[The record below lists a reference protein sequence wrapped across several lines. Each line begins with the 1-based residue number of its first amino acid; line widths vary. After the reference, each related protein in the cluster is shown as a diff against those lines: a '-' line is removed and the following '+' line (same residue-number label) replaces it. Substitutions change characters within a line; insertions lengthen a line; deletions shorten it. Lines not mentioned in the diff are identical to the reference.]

1 MDGMLGAVEL
11 AAGGPLAD
19 TAEWAARAGY
29 FAILLIVAGDGV
41 FPILPGET
49 AIIAGAVFAGRG
61 DLELPLVILA
71 GAVGAVI
78 GDSAAYWIGRAG
90 GDQIRRGLVR
100 LAGEDRIT
108 AAERMVARRGSAL
121 VFVGRFL
128 PGIRLAINI
137 SCGAG
142 QMAYGRFLVF
152 DSLGALV
159 WSSQAALL
167 GYFAGRA
174 FADQLWVAVA
184 VGLGVAAIVGAAV
197 FVVERRRIRRER
209 EEADREA
216 EAEARERAPS
226 A

>member
-1 MDGMLGAVEL
+1 
-11 AAGGPLAD
+11 
-19 TAEWAARAGY
+19 
-29 FAILLIVAGDGV
+29 
-41 FPILPGET
+41 
-49 AIIAGAVFAGRG
+49 
-61 DLELPLVILA
+61 
-71 GAVGAVI
+71 
-78 GDSAAYWIGRAG
+78 
-90 GDQIRRGLVR
+90 VR

-174 FADQLWVAVA
+174 FADQLWVAFA
-184 VGLGVAAIVGAAV
+184 VGLGVAALVGAAV

-216 EAEARERAPS
+216 EAEAPERAPS